1 MTTKEQQL
9 YYPLGELVE
18 AVFIRRENR
27 FRAEVDLN
35 GTTVKVHV
43 PNSGRMQELLVPGA
57 KVWIQ
62 PASGTAKQK
71 PEATMINP
79 PINHAKSDILRSP
92 PDNANTPPAFKNTPE
107 PITIPTT
114 IAIPVHRPY
123 CLLTFAIFL
132 PFSINCPSLLIP
144 KLYHT
149 YLYKIN

>member
-1 MTTKEQQL
+1 MTTKEQRL

-71 PEATMINP
+71 PERKTAYT
-79 PINHAKSDILRSP
+79 
-92 PDNANTPPAFKNTPE
+92 
-107 PITIPTT
+107 
-114 IAIPVHRPY
+114 
-123 CLLTFAIFL
+123 LLL
-132 PFSINCPSLLIP
+132 VQQGELLLQYGMEIEI
-144 KLYHT
+144 K
-149 YLYKIN
+149 